1 MSRRVAVVYLGD
13 ANYHNYALFSMAS
26 LALHH
31 SQPLDFYL
39 MQSGYDAPLPAS
51 LVRLLT
57 ERGHR
62 GAVAPFGLV
71 PAMQAHMDR
80 ALDHRITP
88 VACGKISA
96 ISRYAADYDH
106 VLYIDGDI
114 LAFADLDLHGRAN
127 FAEPLAACPDLS
139 MSTGVDIPDFLTN
152 CAAHGASPR
161 YFNSGLLFAN
171 AAAWNKMDME
181 ARFIDAIRR
190 HSEVCPY
197 RAGTCDDI
205 DQCPSNMVLNGGWR
219 ALPMALNLQKSAY
232 QTDLWASA
240 VCRHYTGKSKFLPVQ
255 PHRCDAREY
264 KLLTR
269 INALLGGIANIPPY
283 DFGVAYA
290 ANALRRTGERRR
302 VRAAIAA
309 MEARV
314 YPPASTH

>member
-13 ANYHNYALFSMAS
+13 ANYHTYALFSMAS

-31 SQPLDFYL
+31 KEPLDFYL
-39 MQSGYDAPLPAS
+39 LQSGYEAALPAA

-62 GAVAPFGLV
+62 GSVAPFDLV

-96 ISRYAADYDH
+96 ITRYAAEYAH

-114 LAFADLDLHGRAN
+114 LAFADMDLHGRAD

-139 MSTGVDIPDFLTN
+139 MSTGLDIPDFLAN

-171 AAAWNKMDME
+171 AAAWNGMDME
-181 ARFIDAIRR
+181 ARFIEAIRR
-190 HSEVCPY
+190 HGELCPY
-197 RAGTCDDI
+197 RGGACDDI

-219 ALPMALNLQKSAY
+219 ALPMGLNLQKSAY
-232 QTDLWASA
+232 QTDLWDKAT
-240 VCRHYTGKSKFLPVQ
+240 CRHYTGKAKFLPVQ

-264 KLLTR
+264 ALLTR
-269 INALLGGIANIPPY
+269 INALLGEPANIPAY
-283 DFGVAYA
+283 DFGASYA
-290 ANALRRTGERRR
+290 ANALRRLGVRRR
-302 VRAAIAA
+302 VRKAIAA
-309 MEARV
+309 MEPRV
-314 YPPASTH
+314 YPPSSTL